1 MRATQATW
9 QLATRATAIN
19 GGRGRSTTALLVTAL
34 ALSSLA
40 TAASKAVHGH
50 DHMITHQGIIMALH
64 GIIDHLDLVEMQD
77 DRKLAATA
85 LEAHLK
91 TAAAQGVWQVGAPVS
106 RTPDPLAEVKA
117 ASAAPGGPAADVH
130 GDAEMVARP
139 NLRTEPARGPNDDR
153 GGGVGGGDGRRRAAA
168 VGPGT
173 LFALMDLNHDGR
185 LFLSELG
192 GFMWAVV
199 EFHIHE
205 L

>member
-9 QLATRATAIN
+9 QVATRATAIN
-19 GGRGRSTTALLVTAL
+19 GGRGRSTTALLVPAL

-40 TAASKAVHGH
+40 TAGSKAVHGH

-106 RTPDPLAEVKA
+106 RTVLPDPVLVEGLPPGIATVVAGSPPPTAGSSKPRMSRAILMAIFEKLDRNGDRVVDEQGENKIEP
-117 ASAAPGGPAADVH
+117 SAFC
-130 GDAEMVARP
+130 
-139 NLRTEPARGPNDDR
+139 
-153 GGGVGGGDGRRRAAA
+153 
-168 VGPGT
+168 T
-173 LFALMDLNHDGR
+173 L
-185 LFLSELG
+185 
-192 GFMWAVV
+192 
-199 EFHIHE
+199 
-205 L
+205 